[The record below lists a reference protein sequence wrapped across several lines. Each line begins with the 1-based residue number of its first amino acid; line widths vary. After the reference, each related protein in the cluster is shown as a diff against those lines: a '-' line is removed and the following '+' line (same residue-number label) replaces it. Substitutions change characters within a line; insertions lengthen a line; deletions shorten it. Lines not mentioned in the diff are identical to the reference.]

1 MKKFFFSKS
10 VNTDTIFDQVD
21 QFSKLADRASG
32 LCHLDSFASKLG
44 LKLNEPVIKLFEIFD
59 TEKSGS
65 ISLARFI
72 NNYFEFI
79 YMKSKTENFN
89 ERVDSVLKVSKKKKI
104 LNNS

>member
-1 MKKFFFSKS
+1 M
-10 VNTDTIFDQVD
+10 D
-21 QFSKLADRASG
+21 QFSKLADRTTG

-79 YMKSKTENFN
+79 YMKSKTKKLN
-89 ERVDSVLKVSKKKKI
+89 ECVDSVLKVSKKNKRKI